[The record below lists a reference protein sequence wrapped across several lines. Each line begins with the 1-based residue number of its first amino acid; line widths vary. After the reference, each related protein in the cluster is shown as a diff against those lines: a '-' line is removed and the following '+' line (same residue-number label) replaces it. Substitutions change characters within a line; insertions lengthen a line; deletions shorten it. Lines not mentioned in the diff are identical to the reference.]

1 MTIAINSQNQK
12 PIKRLGLIFGVITTC
27 VLAGCASKP
36 TYNSTSGSGGHRTS
50 GSGLAMG
57 SQVITDSQGVP
68 NRYQVKQG
76 DTVSKIAQRYGLNWR
91 EIGRINNLNSS
102 YTIYTG
108 QWLTLWSGDL
118 KVRERSISSG
128 VKTANTPTPV
138 VVQSSRPPVQ
148 QHPVVQKPTPN
159 PPVVVVQKTT
169 PTPPVVQQPAPVVP
183 PVTKA
188 PFATG
193 SSGVMQFRYPV
204 GATNPV
210 VRRFGTAT
218 VAGSTVTSNGMW
230 FSGRDGDLINASN
243 AGTVIQADHNMDGA
257 SIVIQHTNGFVSS
270 YIHIKD
276 AQVKTGDTV
285 RTGQRIASMKNQP
298 SGAALFEFRIS
309 RNGVYVDPLTVL
321 K

>member
-27 VLAGCASKP
+27 ILAGCASKP

-50 GSGLAMG
+50 GSGGLAIG

-91 EIGRINNLNSS
+91 EIGHINNLNSS

-128 VKTANTPTPV
+128 VNTAHTPSPV
-138 VVQSSRPPVQ
+138 AVQSSRPPVQ
-148 QHPVVQKPTPN
+148 QHPAVQNPT
-159 PPVVVVQKTT
+159 PPVVVVKKPT
-169 PTPPVVQQPAPVVP
+169 PTPPVVQQPAPVAP
-183 PVTKA
+183 PVTEA